1 MEVPKSFL
9 KVEGW
14 CKRIPSL
21 GNGEPMKQ
29 EDVLHSD
36 VINYFTTEFAALE
49 ERLKSGRL
57 EDYRE
62 RVLVSRKIAEAVHLL
77 SPYVRSDPRARHLVR
92 SGEALKKELLSV
104 RSIIAKQLLQK
115 EKQSLLQAI
124 MMRKKGR
131 GPDEVAG

>member
-1 MEVPKSFL
+1 
-9 KVEGW
+9 
-14 CKRIPSL
+14 
-21 GNGEPMKQ
+21 MKQ

-36 VINYFTTEFAALE
+36 VINYFTTEFTALE

-92 SGEALKKELLSV
+92 NAEALKKELLSV
-104 RSIIAKQLLQK
+104 RSLIAKQLLQK
-115 EKQSLLQAI
+115 DKQSLLQAI
-124 MMRKKGR
+124 LTRKKVR
-131 GPDEVAG
+131 RSDDLAG